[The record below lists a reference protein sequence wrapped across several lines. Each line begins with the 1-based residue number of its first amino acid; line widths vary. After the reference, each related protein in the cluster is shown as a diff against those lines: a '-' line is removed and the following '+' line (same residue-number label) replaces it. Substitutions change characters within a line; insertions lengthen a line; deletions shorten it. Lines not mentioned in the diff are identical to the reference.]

1 MVAPRSSSLAASDGY
16 TERYRQKLARHAT
29 GDCIYHIC
37 LKSLE
42 VIVIGTCPR
51 CNLRGSHLR
60 HLPGGRLKTWTGAGG
75 DLLNL
80 DVRRILT
87 DRR

>member
-1 MVAPRSSSLAASDGY
+1 MVAPRSRLLAASDGY

-29 GDCIYHIC
+29 GDYIC

-51 CNLRGSHLR
+51 CNLRRSPLR
-60 HLPGGRLKTWTGAGG
+60 HLPGGRLKMWTGAGG

-80 DVRRILT
+80 DVRRIST